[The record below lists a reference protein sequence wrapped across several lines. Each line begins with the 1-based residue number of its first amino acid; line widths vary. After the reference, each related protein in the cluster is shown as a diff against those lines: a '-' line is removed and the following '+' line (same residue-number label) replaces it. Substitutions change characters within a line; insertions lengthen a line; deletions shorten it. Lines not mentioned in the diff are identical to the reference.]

1 MKSLAVFLL
10 AVILYSESPG
20 QTPDSGARN
29 RFGIFAHLNINIHSA
44 DFLALPG
51 VPNCCPKFED
61 GTGTGFSVGG
71 LAELPLF
78 ARFSLSLR
86 GAYSNQNATLLREES
101 VPALRLPDEQFVP
114 DATIEHRIDAHIGG
128 FGFEPLLTYNPV
140 GGLRFHTGMRL
151 GFISEIGYEQIEEMM
166 QPGFVFKD
174 TKLRTRNT
182 ASGNV
187 ENKNAFQTAAI
198 LGISM
203 ELPLNRARTLLIAPE
218 AMFQFGLS
226 DLAKDL
232 SWSASAFRM
241 GIALKY
247 SPPIEPQPPAAPVV
261 PPAPPVAKQPI
272 ARTETPTPPP
282 QPKAPN
288 FIMNITG
295 VNERG
300 EESPAGKIRVE
311 EFISTQLK
319 PLLPYVFFDV
329 SSAEIPA
336 RYPALSSSEKQSFSV
351 NQAAHAATLD
361 VYYRILDIVA
371 KRLEEYPKATLTLTG
386 CNADAGE
393 ERGATA
399 LSRRRAEAVKTYL
412 TRVWNISPARIRV
425 ESQNL
430 PQNPS
435 RTSDAD
441 VNDAHAE
448 NRRVEISSNEAAI
461 LAPVVVRDTLRTIEP
476 QILRLRPS
484 LPTAWRGTVV
494 SEGRT
499 LASLTGTGSAPV
511 EWRPSANLLLGDT
524 VGITIETESDVVRR
538 MLPTEQFTIHRKRAE
553 RLADKTVDKYSL
565 ILFDFD
571 RSDLSASN
579 KRIAALVKEAIRPES
594 IVTIVGT
601 TDRLG
606 EANYNSKL
614 SADRARAAAAALGIS
629 ATTLGQGESEEF
641 PNNLPEGRF
650 YNRTVVITVETPIK

>member
-1 MKSLAVFLL
+1 MKSLVVFLL
-10 AVILYSESPG
+10 AILLYSESSG
-20 QTPDSGARN
+20 QISTPSSRD

-61 GTGTGFSVGG
+61 GTGTGFSIGG
-71 LAELPLF
+71 LVELPLF
-78 ARFSLSLR
+78 SRFFLSLR
-86 GAYSNQNATLLREES
+86 GGYSNQNATLLREES

-114 DATIEHRIDAHIGG
+114 DATIEHRIDARIGG
-128 FGFEPLLTYNPV
+128 FGLEPLLTYNPV
-140 GGLRFHTGMRL
+140 GGLLFHAGMRL
-151 GFISEIGYEQIEEMM
+151 GFISEIGYEQTEEMM

-187 ENKNAFQTAAI
+187 ENKNTFQTAAI
-198 LGISM
+198 LGMSM

-218 AMFQFGLS
+218 VMFQLGLTDLTEGLS
-226 DLAKDL
+226 
-232 SWSASAFRM
+232 WNASAFRI
-241 GIALKY
+241 GVALKY
-247 SPPIEPQPPAAPVV
+247 SPPAAQPPEAPVL
-261 PPAPPVAKQPI
+261 PPAPPVASQPI
-272 ARTETPTPPP
+272 ARAETPKLTPSKLQNPD
-282 QPKAPN
+282 
-288 FIMNITG
+288 FGMNITA
-295 VNERG
+295 VNEKG
-300 EESPAGKIRVE
+300 EESSAGKIRVE

-329 SSAEIPA
+329 NSAEIPA
-336 RYPALSSSEKQSFSV
+336 RYPSLSLGGRHSFSV
-351 NQAAHAATLD
+351 NEAAHAATLD

-386 CNADAGE
+386 CNADALE

-399 LSRRRAEAVKTYL
+399 LSRRRAEAVKAYL
-412 TRVWNISPARIRV
+412 TSVWNISAARIRI

-484 LPTAWRGTVV
+484 RPTAWRATIV
-494 SEGRT
+494 SGGQMLT
-499 LASLTGTGSAPV
+499 SLRGNDSAFV
-511 EWRPSANLLLGDT
+511 EWRPSANLLFGDT
-524 VGITIETESDVVRR
+524 VRITIESEGNTVHRTLTTE
-538 MLPTEQFTIHRKRAE
+538 LFTLNRKRTE

-571 RSDLSASN
+571 RSDLSAQN

-594 IVTIVGT
+594 SVSIIGT

-606 EANYNSKL
+606 EAGYNRKL
-614 SADRARAAAAALGIS
+614 STDRARAAAAALGIS
-629 ATTLGQGESEEF
+629 AATFGQGESEEF

-650 YNRTVVITVETPIK
+650 YNRTVVITVETPVK